1 VSTRCDRCLCSPRA
15 IVQGW
20 VQSLDTAIADL
31 RKAVTTAKLECMFG
45 QVLEVETMETTIKHR
60 LLEVEDLVSWRDQVS
75 RWKDKVRLWVR

>member
-1 VSTRCDRCLCSPRA
+1 
-15 IVQGW
+15 
-20 VQSLDTAIADL
+20 
-31 RKAVTTAKLECMFG
+31 MFG